1 MFPSSHPPNNTQGPI
16 PLLPFHHLLFL
27 SFHLTTF
34 KISSQSDGDNLGP
47 LWLTTVKGVEGM
59 HGTSL
64 GQCALHSQGH
74 RECHASSSR
83 TPPHVALASETQ
95 VKGPIFALWQGWPTF
110 RRPSQRCAV
119 LASLLVGQE
128 APHRHGEIKAT
139 LWTWFGLQLVCTVG
153 AENRWASAHSRRG
166 VYISTC
172 EHGFT
177 SFTHYLWEARGFL
190 YGRQRRWMVSCHQD
204 RELECFGVV
213 SLTLGSE
220 ASSLQCAQAFNF
232 KETRGNIKFQCPNIT
247 A

>member
-16 PLLPFHHLLFL
+16 LLLPFHHLLFL

-64 GQCALHSQGH
+64 GQCDLHSQGH

-119 LASLLVGQE
+119 LASPGGARGSTPPWGDKSHSMNMVRTAAGLHGRSREPLSQRTLTPWCLHLHLRTWLHFLYTLPLRSTGFPLRE
-128 APHRHGEIKAT
+128 ATEVDCIMSPRQRARMFWSCEPNSW
-139 LWTWFGLQLVCTVG
+139 L
-153 AENRWASAHSRRG
+153 RG
-166 VYISTC
+166 KFLTMC
-172 EHGFT
+172 T
-177 SFTHYLWEARGFL
+177 SF
-190 YGRQRRWMVSCHQD
+190 
-204 RELECFGVV
+204 
-213 SLTLGSE
+213 
-220 ASSLQCAQAFNF
+220 
-232 KETRGNIKFQCPNIT
+232 
-247 A
+247 